1 MPTSPRGNAQ
11 RVIHG
16 LGPGQLRIA
25 ALGSGEPV
33 DLATPWPAAWVPL
46 GYTEEG
52 SEFSYELATE
62 PIEVAEELDP
72 LSTITTGRNITVGF
86 ASAEPTVENLKTALN
101 GGTIIVDTAATPLF
115 VTFEPPDLGTEI
127 KVMIGFETE
136 DAKSRWVW
144 RQCTQTGSVTVQRR
158 KGAAKATLPM
168 SFAVE
173 KPAAGGRP
181 FKVIQAKS
189 LSPA

>member
-25 ALGSGEPV
+25 ALGSAEPV
-33 DLATPWPAAWVPL
+33 DLATAWPAAWTVL

-62 PIEVAEELDP
+62 PVEVAEELDA
-72 LSTITTGRNITVGF
+72 LSTVTTGRNITVAF

-101 GGTIIVDTAATPLF
+101 GGTIVTDVAATPQY
-115 VTFEPPDLGTEI
+115 VTFEPPDLGTETR
-127 KVMIGFETE
+127 VMIGFETE
-136 DAKSRWVW
+136 DAKARYVW
-144 RQCTQTGSVTVQRR
+144 RQCFQTGTISVQRR
-158 KGAAKATLPM
+158 KGASKATLPM
-168 SFAVE
+168 EFSVE

-181 FKVIQAKS
+181 FKVIQAKT
-189 LSPA
+189 LSP

>member
-1 MPTSPRGNAQ
+1 MPTNPRGNAP

-25 ALGSGEPV
+25 ALGSSEPV
-33 DLATPWPAAWVPL
+33 DLATAWPAAWVPL

-62 PIEVAEELDP
+62 PVEVAEEIDAI
-72 LSTITTGRNITVGF
+72 STVTTGRNITVAF

-101 GGTIIVDTAATPLF
+101 GGTITTGVGI
-115 VTFEPPDLGTEI
+115 VTFEPPDLGTETR
-127 KVMIGFETE
+127 VMIGFETE
-136 DAKSRWVW
+136 DAKARYVW
-144 RQCTQTGSVTVQRR
+144 RQCFQTGTVSVQRR

-168 SFAVE
+168 EFAVE

-181 FKVIQAKS
+181 FKVIQAS
-189 LSPA
+189 TLSTP

>member
-11 RVIHG
+11 RVVHG

-25 ALGSGEPV
+25 ALGSAEPV
-33 DLATPWPAAWVPL
+33 DLATAWPAAWVPL
-46 GYTEEG
+46 GYTQEG
-52 SEFSYELATE
+52 SEFSYELSTE
-62 PIEVAEELDP
+62 PVDVAEELDP
-72 LSTITTGRNITVGF
+72 ISTQTVGRNITVAF

-101 GGTIIVDTAATPLF
+101 GGTIVVDTATTPQF
-115 VTFEPPDLGTEI
+115 VTFEPPDLGTEVR
-127 KVMIGFETE
+127 VMIGFETE
-136 DAKSRWVW
+136 DAKARYVW
-144 RQCTQTGSVTVQRR
+144 RQCFQTGTVSVQRR

-168 SFAVE
+168 SFSVE

-181 FKVIQAKS
+181 FKVIQSKT

>member
-25 ALGSGEPV
+25 ALGSTEPT
-33 DLATPWPAAWVPL
+33 DLTTAWAAAWVPL

-52 SEFSYELATE
+52 SEFSYELSTD
-62 PIEVAEELDP
+62 PVEVAEETEEIHTAVTAR
-72 LSTITTGRNITVGF
+72 SITVAF
-86 ASAEPTVENLKTALN
+86 ASAEPTVENLKIALN
-101 GGTIIVDTAATPLF
+101 GGTLTTGTGI
-115 VTFEPPDLGTEI
+115 VTFEPPDLGTETR
-127 KVMIGFETE
+127 VMIGFETE
-136 DAKSRWVW
+136 DAKARYVW
-144 RQCTQTGSVTVQRR
+144 RQCFQTGAVSVQRR

-168 SFAVE
+168 SFRVE

-181 FKVIQAKS
+181 FKVIQS
-189 LSPA
+189 STLSPTP